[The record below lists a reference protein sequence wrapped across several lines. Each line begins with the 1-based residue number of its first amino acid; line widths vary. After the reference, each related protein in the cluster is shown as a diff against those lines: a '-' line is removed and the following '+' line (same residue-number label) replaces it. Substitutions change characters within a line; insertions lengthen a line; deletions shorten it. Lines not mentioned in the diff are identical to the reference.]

1 MLASGVALISR
12 FLRWWFGELAA
23 LLPHGWRSALSDRR
37 ARVIVVVGDGVA
49 RVHYGRRN
57 RFQDLGTI
65 PFLAEDRKV
74 AAQLCPQVLAPFR
87 TRDADVVLRLPRK
100 AALRRIVD
108 LPLAAME
115 NLREVIGFEIDRH
128 TPFKAGEVYFDY
140 GLRAKDS
147 ANNRLTVDL
156 IVVTRGPA
164 DAAIA
169 QLRTWD
175 LDPDRLD
182 VEGSEALEVNLL
194 PLTAQAGGGGYRP
207 WFVAAAVA
215 GLCILAAVAL
225 YLPLH
230 QKQQLAAE
238 AQAEMQIAQS
248 EAAQTKELSERVAHL
263 ETSGAYVVRQKQQ
276 RPSVSEVL
284 SLLTDVLPDDTWV
297 IQLSWTGE
305 RLTVAGYS
313 ASSSSLI
320 AALED
325 ATLFSE
331 ARFNSPVT
339 VDQRVGL
346 ERFNLSVKVQRR
358 EDS

>member
-1 MLASGVALISR
+1 MLASGIALVSR
-12 FLRWWFGELAA
+12 FFRWWFGELAA
-23 LLPHGWRSALSDRR
+23 LLPQGWRSALSDRR
-37 ARVIVVVGDGVA
+37 PRVIVVVGDGAA

-57 RFQDLGTI
+57 SFRDLGTI
-65 PFLAEDRKV
+65 PFLVENREV
-74 AAQLCPQVLAPFR
+74 AAQFCPQILAPFH

-100 AALRRIVD
+100 AALRRIID

-140 GLRAKDS
+140 GLRAKDA

-156 IVVTRGPA
+156 VVVTRGPA
-164 DAAIA
+164 DAAVS
-169 QLRTWD
+169 QLRTWG

-182 VEGSEALEVNLL
+182 IEGSEALDVNLL
-194 PLTAQAGGGGYRP
+194 PLASQARGGGYRR
-207 WFVAAAVA
+207 WLVAAAVV
-215 GLCILAAVAL
+215 GLCVLVGIAV
-225 YLPLH
+225 YLPLY
-230 QKQQLAAE
+230 QKQKLAAE
-238 AQAEMQIAQS
+238 ARAEMQIAQA
-248 EAAQTKELSERVAHL
+248 EAAQTKELSDRVDHL

-331 ARFNSPVT
+331 VRFNSPVT

-346 ERFNLSVKVQRR
+346 ERFNLSTKVLRR
-358 EDS
+358 EGS

>member
-1 MLASGVALISR
+1 MLASGIALISR
-12 FLRWWFGELAA
+12 FFRWWVGELAA
-23 LLPHGWRSALSDRR
+23 LLPQGWRSALSDRR
-37 ARVIVVVGDGVA
+37 PRVIVLVGEGTA
-49 RVHYGRRN
+49 RIHYGRRN
-57 RFQDLGTI
+57 DFRDLGTI
-65 PFLAEDRKV
+65 PFLPEDRE
-74 AAQLCPQVLAPFR
+74 AGDQLCPQILASFR
-87 TRDADVVLRLPRK
+87 TRDADIVLRLPRQ
-100 AALRRIVD
+100 AALRRMVD

-140 GLRAKDS
+140 GLRAKDT

-156 IVVTRGPA
+156 VVVTRGPA
-164 DAAIA
+164 DAAIS
-169 QLRTWD
+169 QLRAWD

-182 VEGSEALEVNLL
+182 VEGSEATEVNLL
-194 PLTAQAGGGGYRP
+194 PLASHRGGAGHRR
-207 WFVAAAVA
+207 WLVAAAAA
-215 GLCILAAVAL
+215 GLCVLAGIAV

-230 QKQQLAAE
+230 QKQKLAAE
-238 AQAEMQIAQS
+238 ARAEMQVALAEADQS
-248 EAAQTKELSERVAHL
+248 KELSERVEQFKAN
-263 ETSGAYVVRQKQQ
+263 GVFVVRQKQQ

-297 IQLSWTGE
+297 IQLSWIGE

-325 ATLFSE
+325 AALFSE
-331 ARFNSPVT
+331 VRFNSPVT

-346 ERFNLSVKVQRR
+346 ERFNLSAKVLRR
-358 EDS
+358 EGS